1 MTRRPLSEAPV
12 PDVEVHVGALVVDGV
27 EVRDPEAFGAAVQAA
42 LTDLVRVGGRHG
54 SSPPEGRP
62 PVELPISGPVDD
74 ALAVGVAE
82 AIWDRIGAR
91 R

>member
-1 MTRRPLSEAPV
+1 MTRAPG

-42 LTDLVRVGGRHG
+42 LTDLVRIGGLHG
-54 SSPPEGRP
+54 SPLPEGRP
-62 PVELPISGPVDD
+62 PVELPTSGPVDG

>member
-1 MTRRPLSEAPV
+1 VPVPEARI
-12 PDVEVHVGALVVDGV
+12 PDVEVHVGALVVDGI

-42 LTDLVRVGGRHG
+42 LTDLVRIGGLRG
-54 SSPPEGRP
+54 SSTPEGRP
-62 PVELPISGPVDD
+62 PVDLPTRGPVDG